1 EEPAQERSE
10 PLPVLPTPT
19 QLVEIKDVAELIAE
33 PEAARPRKAGAV
45 KGKAG
50 TKAGSNAKSKNH
62 RKNEP
67 TKDPKNDPKHDPKSI
82 AESRKPKA
90 VAAKAKEPK
99 LQSSKRKGKGR

>member
-1 EEPAQERSE
+1 
-10 PLPVLPTPT
+10 LPTPT
-19 QLVEIKDVAELIAE
+19 QLVEIKGVVELIAE
-33 PEAARPRKAGAV
+33 PEAAKPRKAGAV

-50 TKAGSNAKSKNH
+50 ANAGSNAKSKSN
-62 RKNEP
+62 R
-67 TKDPKNDPKHDPKSI
+67 KNDPKHDPKSI

>member
-1 EEPAQERSE
+1 
-10 PLPVLPTPT
+10 LPTPT
-19 QLVEIKDVAELIAE
+19 QLNEIKGVAELIAE

-67 TKDPKNDPKHDPKSI
+67 TKDPKNDPSSI
-82 AESRKPKA
+82 AESRKPKE
-90 VAAKAKEPK
+90 VAAKPKGPK

>member
-1 EEPAQERSE
+1 M
-10 PLPVLPTPT
+10 PTPT
-19 QLVEIKDVAELIAE
+19 QLVEIKGVAELIAE
-33 PEAARPRKAGAV
+33 PEAAKPRKAGAV

-50 TKAGSNAKSKNH
+50 ANAGSNAKSKSK
-62 RKNEP
+62 RKSN
-67 TKDPKNDPKHDPKSI
+67 PKNDPKNDLKNDAKSI

>member
-1 EEPAQERSE
+1 
-10 PLPVLPTPT
+10 LPTPT
-19 QLVEIKDVAELIAE
+19 QLVEIKGVVELIAE
-33 PEAARPRKAGAV
+33 PEVAKPRKAGAV

-50 TKAGSNAKSKNH
+50 AKAGSNAKSKSN
-62 RKNEP
+62 RKN
-67 TKDPKNDPKHDPKSI
+67 DPKSI

>member
-1 EEPAQERSE
+1 
-10 PLPVLPTPT
+10 LPTPT
-19 QLVEIKDVAELIAE
+19 HLDEIKGVVELIAE
-33 PEAARPRKAGAV
+33 PEAAKPRKAGAA

-50 TKAGSNAKSKNH
+50 ANAGSNVKSKSN

-67 TKDPKNDPKHDPKSI
+67 KNEPKNDPKHDPKSI

-90 VAAKAKEPK
+90 AAVKAKEPK

>member
-1 EEPAQERSE
+1 M
-10 PLPVLPTPT
+10 PTPT
-19 QLVEIKDVAELIAE
+19 QLVEIRDVAELIAE
-33 PEAARPRKAGAV
+33 PEAAKPRKAGAV

-50 TKAGSNAKSKNH
+50 ANAGSNAKSKSN
-62 RKNEP
+62 R
-67 TKDPKNDPKHDPKSI
+67 KNDPKSDPKSV

>member
-1 EEPAQERSE
+1 M
-10 PLPVLPTPT
+10 PTPT
-19 QLVEIKDVAELIAE
+19 QLDEIKGVVELIAE
-33 PEAARPRKAGAV
+33 PEAAKPRKAGAA

-50 TKAGSNAKSKNH
+50 ANAGSNTKSKSN

-67 TKDPKNDPKHDPKSI
+67 KNDPKNDPKHDPKSI

-90 VAAKAKEPK
+90 AAAQAKEPK

>member
-1 EEPAQERSE
+1 M
-10 PLPVLPTPT
+10 PTPT
-19 QLVEIKDVAELIAE
+19 QLDEIKGVVELIAE
-33 PEAARPRKAGAV
+33 PEAAKPRKAGAA

-50 TKAGSNAKSKNH
+50 ANAGSNVKSKSN

-67 TKDPKNDPKHDPKSI
+67 KNEPKNDPKHDPKSI

-90 VAAKAKEPK
+90 AAVKAKEPK

>member
-1 EEPAQERSE
+1 
-10 PLPVLPTPT
+10 LPTPT
-19 QLVEIKDVAELIAE
+19 QLDEIKGVVELIAE
-33 PEAARPRKAGAV
+33 PEAAKPRKAGAA

-50 TKAGSNAKSKNH
+50 ANAGSNAKSKSN
-62 RKNEP
+62 R
-67 TKDPKNDPKHDPKSI
+67 KNDPKYDPKSI

>member
-1 EEPAQERSE
+1 M
-10 PLPVLPTPT
+10 PTPT
-19 QLVEIKDVAELIAE
+19 QLVEIKGVVELIAE
-33 PEAARPRKAGAV
+33 PEAAKPRKAGAV

-50 TKAGSNAKSKNH
+50 ANAGSNATSKSH

-67 TKDPKNDPKHDPKSI
+67 KNEPKNDPKHDPKSI

-99 LQSSKRKGKGR
+99 LQRSKRKGKGR

>member
-1 EEPAQERSE
+1 M
-10 PLPVLPTPT
+10 
-19 QLVEIKDVAELIAE
+19 
-33 PEAARPRKAGAV
+33 

-90 VAAKAKEPK
+90 AAVKAKEPK

>member
-1 EEPAQERSE
+1 M
-10 PLPVLPTPT
+10 PTPT
-19 QLVEIKDVAELIAE
+19 QLDEIKDVAELIAE
-33 PEAARPRKAGAV
+33 PEAAKPRKAGAA

-50 TKAGSNAKSKNH
+50 ANAGSNAKSKSN

-67 TKDPKNDPKHDPKSI
+67 KDKPKDKPKNDPKSI
-82 AESRKPKA
+82 AESTKPKA